1 MIVRIAIVDSGIDAD
16 HKRLEN
22 CDCSGISLRCDGENE
37 LTITDEYG
45 DSLGH
50 GTACASIIHKVDP
63 QAEIVAVKIFHREL
77 SAKEGL
83 LCEGI
88 RWCLGND
95 IDIIN
100 LSLGIQMDS
109 PSQELLGLLEEAFEK
124 NIVIVSAAH
133 NDLRQ
138 ECYPAHF
145 HTVFGVTW
153 GKVDHHRSYGY
164 LPNSPIEFIAKGTI
178 QRVAWKD
185 GGYSILSGTSM
196 ACAYFTGITAGV
208 LRQNPL
214 MSVGELRSHLI
225 ENADAN
231 IRQLQLGSNVQGT
244 FPRIISGDLDEVGQ
258 RLFRRAEKMDWLG
271 DLAVFP
277 ASEKEMSGFVEFPDY
292 CTQKIAKY
300 IDYPRNMKMPHKNG
314 RGKSASIKIYDKMPD
329 VEDCGDFDTM
339 VLGYFYDQLFEANI
353 RFGNDLLAVCMKAQK
368 NLYVY
373 DPRLKA
379 HIECLNGDAE
389 PLFRMYMPEVSGRL
403 HDRVMQ
409 FCHLPKVRV
418 PVMAV
423 IGTSNRQGK
432 FTAQLRLKDILERE
446 GYAVG
451 HVSTEPQ
458 GELFGADFSF
468 PYGYNGTVSIG
479 REKWSMF
486 LRTLLKGVQEYNDPH
501 IILTGTQGMTVPR
514 IRNQAPLGNE
524 CDSLEFMYGVQPDT
538 LVCAIN
544 PQDSIELVVN
554 VCQAARIFCGAE
566 PLFFIMTPWMRDYT
580 RTSNGRRVSRHRYL
594 NEDEMAEKMDH
605 FKGVL
610 QKPVVDIMDVNNDG
624 LILDAIQDFFS

>member
-1 MIVRIAIVDSGIDAD
+1 MRIAIVDSGIDKE
-16 HKRLEN
+16 HKRLKD
-22 CDCSGISLRCDGENE
+22 CVCSGVSLQYDGENA
-37 LTITDEYG
+37 LTSKDEYR

-50 GTACASIIHKVDP
+50 GTACASLVHKVEP
-63 QAEIVAVKIFHREL
+63 LVEIVAVKIFHSGL

-100 LSLGIQMDS
+100 LSLGIQTDS
-109 PSQELLGLLEEAFEK
+109 PSQELLGLLEEVHK
-124 NIVIVSAAH
+124 RNIVVVSAAH
-133 NDLRQ
+133 NDLNL
-138 ECYPAHF
+138 ECYPAYF

-153 GKVDHHRSYGY
+153 GKVDHHRLYGY
-164 LPNSPIEFIAKGTI
+164 LPDSPIEFIAKGTI

-208 LRQNPL
+208 LRQSSS
-214 MSVGELRSHLI
+214 MSVGELRNHLI

-231 IRQLQLGSNVQGT
+231 IRQLQLGSNIQGA
-244 FPRIISGDLDEVGQ
+244 FPRIISGDLDEAG
-258 RLFRRAEKMDWLG
+258 RKLFRRAEKMDWLG
-271 DLAVFP
+271 NLAVFP
-277 ASEKEMSGFVEFPDY
+277 ASEKEMSGFVEFPGY

-300 IDYPRNMKMPHKNG
+300 IDYPRNMKMPHQNG
-314 RGKSASIKIYDKMPD
+314 RGKSASIKIYDKILD
-329 VEDCGDFDTM
+329 AADCGDFDTM

-353 RFGNDLLAVCMKAQK
+353 RFGNDLLDVCMKAQK

-379 HIECLNGDAE
+379 HIECLKGYAE
-389 PLFRMYMPEVSGRL
+389 RLFRMYMPEVSSRL

-409 FCHLPKVRV
+409 FRHLPKVRV

-423 IGTSNRQGK
+423 MGTSNRQGK
-432 FTAQLRLKDILERE
+432 FTAQLRLKDILKRE
-446 GYAVG
+446 GYAVS
-451 HVSTEPQ
+451 HISTEPQ

-501 IILTGTQGMTVPR
+501 IILTGTQGMTIPR
-514 IRNQAPLGNE
+514 VRNQAPLGNE
-524 CDSLEFMYGVQPDT
+524 CDGLEFMFGVQPDA

-544 PQDSIELVVN
+544 PQDPIELVVN
-554 VCQAARIFCGAE
+554 ACQAARIFCGAE
-566 PLFFIMTPWMRDYT
+566 PLFFIMTPWMRDHT
-580 RTSNGRRVSRHRYL
+580 RSGNGRIVSRHRYL
-594 NEDEMAEKMDH
+594 NKDEMKGKMDH
-605 FKGVL
+605 FQEGL
-610 QKPVVDIMDVNNDG
+610 QKPVIDIVDENNDG
-624 LILDAIQDFFS
+624 LILEAIQDFFS

>member
-1 MIVRIAIVDSGIDAD
+1 MRIAIVDSGIDAG
-16 HKRLEN
+16 HKRLKD
-22 CDCSGISLRCDGENE
+22 CVCSGVSLRCDGENG
-37 LTITDEYG
+37 LTITEEYG

-50 GTACASIIHKVDP
+50 GTACASIVYKVDP
-63 QAEIVAVKIFHREL
+63 QAEIVAVKIFYREL
-77 SAKEGL
+77 SAKNGL
-83 LCEGI
+83 LCEAI

-100 LSLGIQMDS
+100 LSLGIQTDS
-109 PSQELLGLLEEAFEK
+109 PSRALTDLLKEAFEK
-124 NIVIVSAAH
+124 NVVVVSAAH
-133 NDLRQ
+133 NDLRL

-153 GKVDHHRSYGY
+153 GRVDHHRSYGY

-185 GGYSILSGTSM
+185 KGYSIMSGTSL

-208 LRQNPL
+208 LRQNPSML
-214 MSVGELRSHLI
+214 VEELRSHLI
-225 ENADAN
+225 ENADAS
-231 IRQLQLGSNVQGT
+231 IRQLQLGNNIQRA
-244 FPRIISGDLDEVGQ
+244 FPKIISDDLDEAGR
-258 RLFRRAEKMDWLG
+258 RLFCRVEKMEWLG
-271 DLAVFP
+271 NLAIFP
-277 ASEKEMSGFVEFPDY
+277 ASEKEMSGFVEFPGY

-300 IDYPRNMKMPHKNG
+300 IDYPRNMKIPYQNG
-314 RGKSASIKIYDKMPD
+314 RGKSTSIKIYDKMLD
-329 VEDCGDFDTM
+329 AADCGDFDTM

-368 NLYVY
+368 NLYIY

-379 HIECLNGDAE
+379 HIERLNEDTE
-389 PLFRMYMPEVSGRL
+389 PLFRMYMPEVNDRL
-403 HDRVMQ
+403 HDHVMQ
-409 FCHLPKVRV
+409 FRHLPKVRV
-418 PVMAV
+418 PIVAM

-432 FTAQLRLKDILERE
+432 FTAQLRLKDILKRE
-446 GYAVG
+446 GYKVG

-468 PYGYNGTVSIG
+468 PYGYNGTISIG

-486 LRTLLKGVQEYNDPH
+486 LRTLLKGVQEYNSPD

-514 IRNQAPLGNE
+514 RVRNQAPLGNE
-524 CDSLEFMYGVQPDT
+524 CDSVEFIYGVQPDA

-554 VCQAARIFCGAE
+554 VCQAARIFCRAK

-580 RTSNGRRVSRHRYL
+580 RASNDRRVRRHRYL
-594 NEDEMAEKMDH
+594 NNDEMAEKMDH
-605 FKGVL
+605 FQEEL
-610 QKPVVDIMDVNNDG
+610 QKPVIDIMDVDNDG